1 MSQLIPP
8 TPSMGYAATVF
19 IGNVRFGVRSI
30 SVDSGADPHEVGD
43 TESGRHKITA
53 AGRFEARVSMQLFED
68 GFTSYYDGGLELQQ
82 GSTIALSYYPRG
94 FPGVNWNFP
103 YFLVTSVS
111 HKTDVNNPNDI
122 SISGVSVGAYTRPA

>member
-19 IGNVRFGVRSI
+19 IDNTRFGVRSI

-43 TESGRHKITA
+43 TESGRYKITA

-82 GSTIALSYYPRG
+82 GSTIEITYFPRG
-94 FPGVNWNFP
+94 FAGVFWRFQ

-122 SISGVSVGAYTRPA
+122 SISGVSVGRYWAPA